1 MAARLDYYEV
11 LEVSKTASADE
22 IKKSYRKLAMKYH
35 PDRNQGDK
43 EAEAKFKD
51 INQAYD
57 VLKDEQKRAAYDKFG
72 HAAFEGG
79 AGGPGG
85 FDFSNFDFGGFGGG
99 LGDIFEQMFG
109 DKMGGRRG
117 GQPNS
122 GNDVQAYIEIT
133 LEEAFTGTQ
142 KDIRVKSRVAC
153 QECSGTGSKSGS
165 DGVQTCPSCHGAGKV
180 RMQQGFFIVERS
192 CPSCHG
198 AGRTIKDPCS
208 ACRGEGTV
216 EQERVV
222 SVQIPAG
229 IENGMRVRKS
239 GDGDAG
245 ANGMP
250 AGDLY
255 VHVSVKEHSLFQ
267 RDGANM
273 YCRIPLR
280 MAQAALGAEIDVPVV
295 DGSRVRMKIPS
306 GTQTGA
312 RFCLRGKG
320 FTVLHSS
327 ARGDM
332 YVDVAVE
339 TPQHLTKRQRELL
352 EEFEKEAGEDAKHSP
367 EHASWFQRIQNFF
380 TGT

>member
-180 RMQQGFFIVERS
+180 RVQQGFFIVERS

-208 ACRGEGTV
+208 VCRGEGTV

-245 ANGMP
+245 
-250 AGDLY
+250 
-255 VHVSVKEHSLFQ
+255 
-267 RDGANM
+267 
-273 YCRIPLR
+273 
-280 MAQAALGAEIDVPVV
+280 
-295 DGSRVRMKIPS
+295 
-306 GTQTGA
+306 
-312 RFCLRGKG
+312 GKWYACG
-320 FTVLHSS
+320 
-327 ARGDM
+327 
-332 YVDVAVE
+332 
-339 TPQHLTKRQRELL
+339 
-352 EEFEKEAGEDAKHSP
+352 
-367 EHASWFQRIQNFF
+367 
-380 TGT
+380 